1 MRRALVSALD
11 LDALSALLPAGALPS
26 QGIIPPSAALS
37 ELPYRRLAG
46 ATRPAAAAQD
56 PRALLQEALGRLGLT
71 DPGKL
76 SLLVS
81 DFEPGPSFG
90 GQMQKNWQESLSA
103 FVNMEQLPYEE
114 LLSRVQSG
122 RYSIAI
128 APLMAQGNSTVD
140 FLSRFAGQEAA
151 APEDSGEQPIAVLL
165 DRARGRTDPQEAAA
179 DLLAVE
185 QRLIDD
191 SIVTPL
197 FDAPSC
203 FVLRD
208 GVEGVRYHAVSHTVY
223 FADAA
228 IR

>member
-1 MRRALVSALD
+1 
-11 LDALSALLPAGALPS
+11 
-26 QGIIPPSAALS
+26 
-37 ELPYRRLAG
+37 
-46 ATRPAAAAQD
+46 
-56 PRALLQEALGRLGLT
+56 
-71 DPGKL
+71 
-76 SLLVS
+76 
-81 DFEPGPSFG
+81 
-90 GQMQKNWQESLSA
+90 
-103 FVNMEQLPYEE
+103 MEQLPYEE